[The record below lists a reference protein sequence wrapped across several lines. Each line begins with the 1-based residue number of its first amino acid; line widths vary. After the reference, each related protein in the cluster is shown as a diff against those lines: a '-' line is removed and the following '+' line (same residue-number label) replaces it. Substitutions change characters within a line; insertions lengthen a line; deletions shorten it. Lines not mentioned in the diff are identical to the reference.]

1 MPFNLLAL
9 KEGWIKLS
17 SCQEFRV
24 EKLIYNSSFDS
35 QSIDCRFVATND
47 YSLSNYLFEPAC
59 RTVILANTVHL
70 GLVTV
75 LGESVVSDEET
86 SMPVHIV
93 A

>member
-1 MPFNLLAL
+1 MITAYLT
-9 KEGWIKLS
+9 I
-17 SCQEFRV
+17 
-24 EKLIYNSSFDS
+24 
-35 QSIDCRFVATND
+35 
-47 YSLSNYLFEPAC
+47 LFEPAC